1 MRCTST
7 RLTAIWQPETRGRFH
22 LPHCPIPGVHFF
34 HDAAFGF
41 EEEQVVEVW
50 CARRTGEREG
60 VEVPRDEGVTNHVS
74 PRAVRRAP

>member
-1 MRCTST
+1 MGHARN
-7 RLTAIWQPETRGRFH
+7 R
-22 LPHCPIPGVHFF
+22 
-34 HDAAFGF
+34 
-41 EEEQVVEVW
+41 